1 MTNKQKKLRSLA
13 QKKKYAANKLAYKL
27 RAAKYYQD
35 HKEEIKEKTNKY
47 RKSHLKKYALYYA
60 SYGKKG

>member
-1 MTNKQKKLRSLA
+1 MTNKQKKLQSLA
-13 QKKKYAANKLAYKL
+13 QKKRYAANKLAYKL

-35 HKEEIKEKTNKY
+35 HKEEIKKKTNNY
-47 RKSHLKKYALYYA
+47 RKSHLREYTLYYA